1 MSVEKVTFVQPEL
14 NQSKQHLLQ
23 YGYNDPDVSKL
34 NQQAIAAVP
43 GNAVSQISDSQV
55 QDEKGHVPVSV
66 KFEPA

>member
-1 MSVEKVTFVQPEL
+1 MCL
-14 NQSKQHLLQ
+14 
-23 YGYNDPDVSKL
+23 
-34 NQQAIAAVP
+34 QAIAAVP